1 MRSSRSGTSDVDREP
16 YNLKQRISKTRLLM
30 NPLEQHLTQYA
41 AYHRDR
47 RNIATHFAGIPMIV
61 VAIMSFLARP
71 AVSLSELPFLEL
83 SGGQLPGAAMLET
96 AMGLAGHVISPALA
110 LCVAGSLYYL
120 RLDLRFGLL
129 MSILNVLALW
139 LGAQIAALDWSQWL
153 GWSLGIFIG
162 GWALQA
168 LGHYWEGRKPAF
180 MDDIRGLIIGPLFV
194 VAEAGFALGFRRQ
207 VAMRIEAS
215 AGPTR

>member
-1 MRSSRSGTSDVDREP
+1 MRSGRNRSSEVDREP
-16 YNLKQRISKTRLLM
+16 YNPEQRISKTSPLM

-71 AVSLSELPFLEL
+71 AVPLAELPFLEL
-83 SGGQLPGAAMLET
+83 SGGPLPGAAILET
-96 AMGLAGHVISPALA
+96 ALGLSGPGITPALA
-110 LCVAGSLYYL
+110 LCLAGSLYYL
-120 RLDLRFGLL
+120 RLDLRFGLS

-139 LGAQIAALDWSQWL
+139 LGLQIAALDWSHWL

>member
-1 MRSSRSGTSDVDREP
+1 
-16 YNLKQRISKTRLLM
+16 M

-71 AVSLSELPFLEL
+71 AVPLSELPFLEL
-83 SGGQLPGAAMLET
+83 SSGQLPGAAMFET
-96 AMGLAGHVISPALA
+96 AMGLAGNGISPALA
-110 LCVAGSLYYL
+110 LCLVGSLYYL
-120 RLDLRFGLL
+120 RLDLRFGVL

-139 LGAQIAALDWSQWL
+139 LGAQIAALHWSHWL

-207 VAMRIEAS
+207 VAMRIEES